1 MQIWGFSIWNGPHVV
16 HLYIKLSLSEKDI
29 QVVLFLAINEWLM
42 DKHKKVIIVVIQSC
56 QSFIQ
61 TFVSEEFYVTVLY
74 EFELNKRGLFLKFL
88 LWKFAF
94 LSVNISHFGLQLMTC
109 LSH

>member
-56 QSFIQ
+56 
-61 TFVSEEFYVTVLY
+61 
-74 EFELNKRGLFLKFL
+74 
-88 LWKFAF
+88 
-94 LSVNISHFGLQLMTC
+94 
-109 LSH
+109 